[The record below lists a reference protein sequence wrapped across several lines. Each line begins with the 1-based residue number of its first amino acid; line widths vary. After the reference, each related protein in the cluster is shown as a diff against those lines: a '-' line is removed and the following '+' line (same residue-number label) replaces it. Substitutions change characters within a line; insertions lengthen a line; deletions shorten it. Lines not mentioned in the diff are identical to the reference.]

1 MKRYFQSIAILGLF
15 LVFVS
20 TSALAQGHVQDGV
33 TVTVPFAFSIGTTE
47 FAPGTYEVRR
57 VGQSGR
63 VYFIQNTETKQTQ
76 TISGTVPVYAGWD
89 TGKPRL
95 VFRHFAGQHFLSQV
109 WTSGLTQG
117 SELPKTRLER
127 ELSRSGATQEIVA
140 IAANE

>member
-15 LVFVS
+15 VVLVS
-20 TSALAQGHVQDGV
+20 SSALAQGHVQDSV
-33 TVTVPFAFSIGTTE
+33 TVTVPFAFSIGTTDL
-47 FAPGTYEVRR
+47 APGTYEVRR

-63 VYFIQNTETKQTQ
+63 FYFIQNTETKQAQ
-76 TISGTVPVYAGWD
+76 TISGTVPLYPGWD

-95 VFRHFAGQHFLSQV
+95 VFRQYAGRHFLSQV

-127 ELSRSGATQEIVA
+127 ELSSSGAKQEIVA
-140 IAANE
+140 IAANQ